1 MAARHTPGSKAYHV
15 CFQALVPV
23 ATSHAEQGGTPKKP
37 RLGLSWNDAPQHAT
51 ETPDA
56 LPQPTIARLFGRGGP
71 ASQGQDS
78 KRWEAE
84 LPMQPKEARASSQ
97 STLVE
102 AGVEKHETLEEA
114 GTASPSTPV
123 NAAAE
128 LHEQPKEAGAAS
140 SPEQGAAGA
149 EKHEPLEEAE
159 TASPPTQGAG
169 GAEIYKEVEEPQPA
183 SPSTPGDPWAELEK
197 LTKGGDAASPST
209 PGVPLPITT
218 LPVEDKA
225 DGPGEVGDP
234 KQGNGAQPLSTQVAE
249 PEQVAEP
256 PKFPKVGKQ
265 AAGGEHEKM
274 TPCKKVLLR
283 R

>member
-51 ETPDA
+51 ETPDT

-102 AGVEKHETLEEA
+102 AGVEKHEPLEEA

-123 NAAAE
+123 NAEAE

-140 SPEQGAAGA
+140 
-149 EKHEPLEEAE
+149 
-159 TASPPTQGAG
+159 PP
-169 GAEIYKEVEEPQPA
+169 
-183 SPSTPGDPWAELEK
+183 TPGDPWAELEK
-197 LTKGGDAASPST
+197 LTKGGEAASPST